1 MRLLWIY
8 PIVVWSSQLIVTH
21 APRHDQ
27 VPSAKYQV
35 FHIDVLAGPS
45 ETDILLGPGPKI
57 DPLSGEPMAPAIPV
71 QPSRTVDAIEP
82 TMSISLEPT
91 SDSLYPVFQGE
102 TNLPNGSM
110 LNFELRCPHRVNRE
124 CYGMLTTVTV
134 VDGGFQTEQSYRQI
148 QPNAYSVQI
157 TMFPSLQGPEI
168 QKLVG
173 MHGEL
178 MKGGLIRDQGSE
190 RIFQFDGT
198 IQTGN
203 GN

>member
-1 MRLLWIY
+1 
-8 PIVVWSSQLIVTH
+8 
-21 APRHDQ
+21 
-27 VPSAKYQV
+27 
-35 FHIDVLAGPS
+35 
-45 ETDILLGPGPKI
+45 
-57 DPLSGEPMAPAIPV
+57 
-71 QPSRTVDAIEP
+71 
-82 TMSISLEPT
+82 
-91 SDSLYPVFQGE
+91 
-102 TNLPNGSM
+102 
-110 LNFELRCPHRVNRE
+110 
-124 CYGMLTTVTV
+124 MLTTVTV